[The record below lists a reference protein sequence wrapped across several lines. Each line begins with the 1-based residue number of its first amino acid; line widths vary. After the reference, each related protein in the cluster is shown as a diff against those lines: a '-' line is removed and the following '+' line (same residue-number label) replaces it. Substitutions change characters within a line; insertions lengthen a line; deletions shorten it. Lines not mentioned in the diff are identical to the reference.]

1 MIKWFI
7 TWVTSTLAGQ
17 LIFLMERGIRKRLL
31 KEKKSVVE
39 YTQDKDKGL
48 IVIIKPS
55 KNQITEI

>member
-31 KEKKSVVE
+31 KK
-39 YTQDKDKGL
+39 
-48 IVIIKPS
+48 
-55 KNQITEI
+55 KNQ